1 MNEKILVV
9 DDEKEI
15 ADLVEYYLT
24 NEGFEVKKFYD
35 ANAAWEFLKNNK
47 VDMAILDVMMPG
59 IDGMELLRRIR
70 IKDNFPVIM
79 LTAKISEMDKIEGLS
94 TGADDYIAKPFET
107 DILVAKCGAILRNR
121 DILRKKYI
129 SGSGTGMTE
138 TGSVPA
144 QGQSAADEAVSGAS
158 ADGTVNQSVHMSR
171 MDSEFAATVMNLI
184 RSHLDDPDLDINFM
198 CRELALSRTLLF
210 VKIKGVFGK
219 TPTGLVQDVRL
230 EEAAWLLRE
239 KPDMMISEVADM
251 VGVNS
256 LQYFGKI
263 FRSHFGMT
271 PRAYR
276 SAHGR

>member
-1 MNEKILVV
+1 MCHFV
-9 DDEKEI
+9 
-15 ADLVEYYLT
+15 
-24 NEGFEVKKFYD
+24 
-35 ANAAWEFLKNNK
+35 LK
-47 VDMAILDVMMPG
+47 L
-59 IDGMELLRRIR
+59 LLRYEYI
-70 IKDNFPVIM
+70 FY
-79 LTAKISEMDKIEGLS
+79 SENNGEN
-94 TGADDYIAKPFET
+94 A
-107 DILVAKCGAILRNR
+107 R